1 MKRALLGLA
10 LAALLPVSAQAADSN
25 GISYNYVE
33 GGYTHADWSDGNFDG
48 FSLDGSIGFAEHWYG
63 SASYRKVDENDFD
76 VTLDETQV
84 NLGWHTAI
92 QQNMDFFAEL
102 GYVNMGVDIEDFGD
116 ESENGY
122 RAGLGVRALVAPNF
136 ELNGKV
142 TYTDISDLDSEFG
155 VGVGAV
161 WHFNQTWGLT
171 GSYEHTRLLDEDM
184 NIWGVGV
191 RASF

>member
-10 LAALLPVSAQAADSN
+10 LAALLPVSAQAADAT

-33 GGYTHADWSDGNFDG
+33 AGYTSADVAEGDFDG
-48 FSLDGSIGFAEHWYG
+48 FSLAGSIGFAEHWYG
-63 SASYRKVDENDFD
+63 SATYRQVDDNDYD
-76 VTLDETQV
+76 VTLDQGSI

-92 QQNMDFFAEL
+92 QQNVDFFAEL
-102 GYVNMGVDIEDFGD
+102 GYVNMGVDIEDFD
-116 ESENGY
+116 NESENGY
-122 RAGLGVRALVAPNF
+122 RAGLGIRGMVAPNF

-142 TYTDISDLDSEFG
+142 SYTDISELDGEFG

-161 WHFNQTWGLT
+161 WHFNPTWGVT
-171 GSYEHTRLLDEDM
+171 ASYEHTELLDEGMD
-184 NIWGVGV
+184 IWGLGI